1 MLASQLLFSAFVSA
15 FADDADADVDE
26 EDGHEDEEEVAQS
39 LHIELGVL
47 LQRSQLLVLSHFV
60 VVSWLLILIGRIDVE
75 RIGFSIIILVI
86 AKLEFRDVFGELAAW
101 DALSAL
107 KATRVGGFTR
117 TSFALPA

>member
-39 LHIELGVL
+39 LHIELRVF

-60 VVSWLLILIGRIDVE
+60 VVSWLLIGRVDDE

-107 KATRVGGFTR
+107 KATGEGGFTR
-117 TSFALPA
+117 TGFALPA